1 MPFCNVCRNAGKP
14 ESVYTSHFVRQTP
27 HLMSP
32 VVCPTILNNVCT
44 HCSGIGH
51 FPSSCPVLK
60 ESKKIEKTAFALQKK
75 RKFQLLELKE
85 KDAVKSI
92 KKSNNPFDGLDSS
105 DDEEESIKMIVPE
118 PQPMK
123 PPVNSKARSWY
134 AMADESDSEG
144 EEE

>member
-14 ESVYTSHFVRQTP
+14 ESVYTSHIVRQT
-27 HLMSP
+27 HNLMSP
-32 VVCPTILNNVCT
+32 EVSPTILNNVCS

-60 ESKKIEKTAFALQKK
+60 QSKKMEKASLALEKK

-85 KDAVKSI
+85 KDAAKSI

-105 DDEEESIKMIVPE
+105 DDEEESIQVIVPE
-118 PQPMK
+118 PLK
-123 PPVNSKARSWY
+123 PPVNSKSRSWY
-134 AMADESDSEG
+134 AMADESDSED
-144 EEE
+144 EE